1 MMNKVLRPPVAEAV
15 EFVYTLKPAI
25 TVTDLAF
32 TQKLNRRVQEEALDV
47 AYSDGIAL
55 PFTFAIGEEDLL
67 KVAVTPLTQGVRIDP
82 ERTRITVRRQE
93 KKSGKDGQFFS
104 FETHFPS
111 PEYKGRIDQLL
122 GIDPIISE
130 AQAIF
135 RSLIPGTLESWA
147 LRHYPLVEADPRSE
161 LNGTPVLLFSGDPG
175 TGKTALATSIG
186 DWLARESG
194 YPVQLLK
201 LDLGVRGGGHVGE
214 FTTNITEVWRQ
225 VVERHL
231 HTEGFTI
238 FLIDD
243 ADAIVQNRA
252 NSEQHHE
259 DRAGVD
265 AIIQQLDEHRHLA
278 IVVILITNIIDYTD
292 PAVRRRAVHK
302 FHFPRPG
309 LAVRRQLLNKP
320 YLHHLPA
327 TLLDEIAEKTDGYTP
342 HDIQAIYEQAVRLAH
357 GADCP
362 VTPELLWDV
371 VVSSQPTPAVE

>member
-1 MMNKVLRPPVAEAV
+1 MLKHKVLRPHVAEAV

-32 TQKLNRRVQEEALDV
+32 TQKLNWYVQEEVPIACR
-47 AYSDGIAL
+47 DGIAV
-55 PFTFAIGEEDLL
+55 PFAFTIGGGLIRID
-67 KVAVTPLTQGVRIDP
+67 VTPLSQGARIDP
-82 ERTRITVRRQE
+82 DSTRITVRRQE

-104 FETHFPS
+104 HEIHYPC
-111 PEYKGRIDQLL
+111 PAYAGRLERLL
-122 GIDPIISE
+122 GIDVIKSDV
-130 AQAIF
+130 QAIL

-147 LRHYPLVEADPRSE
+147 LRHYPLEEADPRTE
-161 LNGTPVLLFSGDPG
+161 LNGTPALLFSGDPG
-175 TGKTALATSIG
+175 VGKTELATSIG

-201 LDLGVRGGGHVGE
+201 LDLGVRGSGHVGE

-231 HTEGFTI
+231 ATDGFTI

-243 ADAIVQNRA
+243 ADAIVQSRA
-252 NSEQHHE
+252 ESDQHHE
-259 DRAGVD
+259 DRAAVD
-265 AIIQQLDEHRHLA
+265 AIIQQLDANHQLA

-302 FHFPRPG
+302 FYFPRPS
-309 LAVRRQLLNKP
+309 LAVRRQLFHKP
-320 YLHHLPA
+320 FLRHLPSE
-327 TLLDEIAEKTDGYTP
+327 LLDELAELTDGYTP

-357 GADCP
+357 RADCP
-362 VTPELLWDV
+362 VSPQLLRDV
-371 VVSSQPTPAVE
+371 VVNSHPTPPVK